1 MLKIKRFLKP
11 WITLLFTVGFLA
23 SQVSSQAQNAQQ
35 FSKEID
41 AFISEITDNIKELP
55 GLSVVVVKDDQAVFM
70 KSYGYADIAN
80 KYLAQNNT
88 PYYIASS
95 TKSFMGMA
103 AAILH
108 YQGKVSLDANLAE
121 SLPYIKFK
129 PEVKANEIKL
139 RQLLNHTSGIS
150 NGYFGFRAAYSGN
163 IDRNEMNKV
172 LESKTKKARKIGQY
186 SYTNFGYNV
195 YTHMTDKKLGKPW
208 QDVLNELIFQ
218 PLHMTRTTAYMSL
231 AQKNGWKYAKPY
243 TAFGKNAPR
252 ELYLMKKDN
261 TMQSAGGLITTVED
275 MANWLA
281 FNLNEGKFKGKQ
293 IAPAKVIK
301 MAHSKLVEQGRIRE
315 TYKRNGYGLGWETG
329 SYNDKKIIQH
339 DGGFAGFACHVI
351 MMPEEKIGI
360 TVLVNEGAV
369 GIPIAHKISQF
380 AFDWWLKGGKVGENA
395 KKTAKALVK
404 RLEKYNKRIE
414 AGLAKRAKRTWKL
427 TEPLENY
434 VGTYYNKDLGEA
446 EVKVT
451 DGVLEVLHGNL
462 RSKSTPFVKENTIR
476 VELVPNRGWV
486 AQFKIETSK
495 KASAIVIDGDEFK
508 RVE

>member
-1 MLKIKRFLKP
+1 MLRTTRFLKP
-11 WITLLFTVGFLA
+11 WLALLFTVGFLGN
-23 SQVSSQAQNAQQ
+23 QVSTQAQNTQQ

-41 AFISEITDNIKELP
+41 AFISEITHSIKKLP
-55 GLSVVVVKDDQAVFM
+55 GLSVVVVKGDQAVFM
-70 KSYGYADIAN
+70 KGYGYADIAN
-80 KYLAQNNT
+80 KYPVQSNT

-103 AAILH
+103 AAILDH
-108 YQGKVSLDANLAE
+108 QGKVSLDANLAE

-163 IDRNEMNKV
+163 IDRNAMDQV
-172 LESKTKKARKIGQY
+172 LASKTKKAREIGQY

-195 YTHMTDKKLGKPW
+195 YTHMTDKKLGKSW
-208 QDVLNELIFQ
+208 KDVLNELIFQ
-218 PLHMTRTTAYMSL
+218 PLHMKRTTAYMSL
-231 AQKNGWKYAKPY
+231 AKKNGWKYAKPY
-243 TAFGKNAPR
+243 TVFGKNAPR

-275 MANWLA
+275 MANWLI

-293 IAPAKVIK
+293 VVPAKVVK
-301 MAHSKLVEQGRIRE
+301 MAHSKLVDQGRTRK
-315 TYKRNGYGLGWETG
+315 TYQRNGYGLGWETG
-329 SYNDKKIIQH
+329 SYNNKKIIQH

-360 TVLVNEGAV
+360 TVLVNEGAI
-369 GIPIAHKISQF
+369 GIPIAHAISEF
-380 AFDWWLKGGKVGENA
+380 AFDWWLKGGKVDKDA
-395 KKTAKALVK
+395 KKTAKAMVN
-404 RLEKYNKRIE
+404 RLEKFNKRIE

-427 TEPLENY
+427 TEPLKHY
-434 VGTYYNKDLGEA
+434 TGTYQNKDLGEA

-462 RSKSTPFVKENTIR
+462 RSKSTPFTKENTIR
-476 VELVPNRGWV
+476 VELVPNRGWI
-486 AQFKIETSK
+486 AQFKIEAGK

-508 RVE
+508 RIK

>member
-1 MLKIKRFLKP
+1 MLRNLLSLKR
-11 WITLLFTVGFLA
+11 WIGLLFITGIFVHHPSA
-23 SQVSSQAQNAQQ
+23 HAQNTQK
-35 FSKEID
+35 FSKDID
-41 AFISEITDNIKELP
+41 AFITEITQNIKELP
-55 GLSVVVVKDDQAVFM
+55 GLSVVVVKGDKAVFM
-70 KSYGYADIAN
+70 KGYGYADIAN
-80 KYLAQNNT
+80 KYPVQVNT

-103 AAILH
+103 ASILDH
-108 YQGKVSLDANLAE
+108 QGKVKLDATLEE
-121 SLPYIKFK
+121 SMPYIKFK

-139 RQLLNHTSGIS
+139 KQLLNHTSGIS

-172 LESKTKKARKIGQY
+172 LESKTKKAREIGQY

-218 PLHMTRTTAYMSL
+218 PLNMKRTTAYMSL

-243 TAFGKNAPR
+243 AAFGKNAPR

-275 MANWLA
+275 MANWLV
-281 FNLNEGKFKGKQ
+281 FNLNEGKFKGQQ
-293 IAPAKVIK
+293 IVPAQVVK
-301 MAHSKLVEQGRIRE
+301 MAHSKLVEQGRIRK
-315 TYKRNGYGLGWETG
+315 TYKRDGYGLGWETG

-360 TVLVNEGAV
+360 TVLVNEGML
-369 GIPIAHKISQF
+369 GIPIAHQISQF
-380 AFDWWLKGGKVGENA
+380 AFDWWLSGGKTGKNA
-395 KKTAKALVK
+395 KKMVGAMVK
-404 RLEKYNKRIE
+404 RLAKFNKRIE
-414 AGLAKRAKRTWKL
+414 AGLAKRAKRTWQL
-427 TEPLENY
+427 TEPLKSY
-434 VGTYYNKDLGEA
+434 TGTYYNKDLGETQ
-446 EVKVT
+446 VKIT

-462 RSKSTPFVKENTIR
+462 RSKSTPFVKENSIR
-476 VELVPNRGWV
+476 LELVPNRGWV
-486 AQFKIETSK
+486 ALFKIEAGK
-495 KASAIVIDGDEFK
+495 KASAIILDGDEFK
-508 RVE
+508 RIK